1 MKLKDVIAL
10 GLLSLLSFPLVL
22 LGVLLGLG
30 KVHMSFGDAPLSPE
44 AKARLAEHAE
54 LGAHPV
60 GHDTASVHGGS
71 SSDSRE
77 AEIDRREAM
86 ALEEQ
91 KRMEALREDV
101 MHVRDSIAKERL
113 ALEKI
118 LGKGDSLGGVRMK
131 SLASTLSSMK
141 PDDAAK
147 VLSGLDDL
155 MAVGVL
161 RTIAEDRPRAKILAS
176 LSRLSEV
183 RASQLA
189 KLLGSVAKPHE
200 EKSAPAGKV
209 EASPKDGAADK
220 AMEAPTLKPEKAK

>member
-54 LGAHPV
+54 VGAKPA
-60 GHDTASVHGGS
+60 GHDTAAARGGS
-71 SSDSRE
+71 SDERE

-101 MHVRDSIAKERL
+101 MKMRDSIAKERE

-131 SLASTLSSMK
+131 ALAATLSSMK

-189 KLLGSVAKPHE
+189 KLLGSVPKPHE
-200 EKSAPAGKV
+200 APVPGKEEKPAKEGAAEKAK
-209 EASPKDGAADK
+209 EAS
-220 AMEAPTLKPEKAK
+220 THKPEKAK